1 MRKNQGAK
9 NKFENVGIF
18 SLTGMWLGIR
28 MGEIFSRGEGIK

>member
-18 SLTGMWLGIR
+18 SLTGMWIRVR
-28 MGEIFSRGEGIK
+28 MGEIFFFEGRG